1 MSPASP
7 CCLRSCRRRPTRST
21 SLAVWRP
28 FSVCRGRRP
37 AELFFRNALDNCERL
52 MRTPSR
58 AVAPVCHRFL
68 EQGRG
73 HAQSRFTLHRGR
85 TGGHARFQRLDTAVG
100 EIAAPEANRI
110 FPHAERLGD
119 LWAGPTRQR
128 QQHGARPVGFS
139 TISGAGQSHQGAA
152 LFVAC
157 RNRRLSRHA
166 THLRIGADSESQNL
180 SVGQPSG
187 ICLAPIS
194 GPFVATESFWSR
206 LPAAVR
212 PCGSAAELIGRRV
225 KLFGLGRIGITRWP
239 RESRRRGRP
248 RRGRFRHAP
257 GGRRSR
263 DGEGR
268 SARLVRYGATT
279 P

>member
-1 MSPASP
+1 MARIMISRLSLGGSARKS
-7 CCLRSCRRRPTRST
+7 RRHSRRRSATLSSAKT
-21 SLAVWRP
+21 A
-28 FSVCRGRRP
+28 RR
-37 AELFFRNALDNCERL
+37 F
-52 MRTPSR
+52 
-58 AVAPVCHRFL
+58 
-68 EQGRG
+68 
-73 HAQSRFTLHRGR
+73 
-85 TGGHARFQRLDTAVG
+85 DTWLV
-100 EIAAPEANRI
+100 
-110 FPHAERLGD
+110 L
-119 LWAGPTRQR
+119 
-128 QQHGARPVGFS
+128 
-139 TISGAGQSHQGAA
+139 SGALAA
-152 LFVAC
+152 A
-157 RNRRLSRHA
+157 
-166 THLRIGADSESQNL
+166 
-180 SVGQPSG
+180 
-187 ICLAPIS
+187 LAPIS

-279 P
+279 PWRRSAHPTWRPDRVGAIRSPARSSCLGGAPSLLVRPLRSGPPPYLLRSCSAERPCWVWIASRAHRPRWPSVPRRSISTNALGPFPRRVARLPFPSSL